1 MSLRKKETRVCSSS
15 TRTRERELQGLR
27 EKRKK
32 GYRRT
37 DRVSK
42 KKHHRALCSSRK
54 RFRAGNSKGQSI
66 RRQCARQDDK
76 LTLPRPA
83 EAPPRPARASGTI
96 SESSSTNDDRGR
108 LFCVSTR
115 KSLHSPLLFPLSFIS
130 HASFQ
135 FQPWLSLARSRES
148 NDVRQVSL
156 ACACSKSLERLGNA
170 LDEAPPSRSPS
181 KKNKDT
187 QPLPCSSSTTTT
199 TSSAPAQ
206 QQLGSSRLLSWKL
219 SLT

>member
-1 MSLRKKETRVCSSS
+1 MRKKETRVCSSS

-32 GYRRT
+32 GIVGPIGFR
-37 DRVSK
+37 K
-42 KKHHRALCSSRK
+42 KKHQRALRSSRK

-156 ACACSKSLERLGNA
+156 ACACSKSLERLGNV

-181 KKNKDT
+181 KKKNT
-187 QPLPCSSSTTTT
+187 QPLPCSSYTTTT
-199 TSSAPAQ
+199 TTSSSAPAQ